1 MNGDFSLSKFDYL
14 SIDEHE
20 FIECFLKY
28 QGNFKAIQNEKGMS
42 YPATKNKLAVILDK
56 LKFTP
61 QKPNEKS
68 EIPMTIVKNVPI
80 KNTDSLAVKRIK
92 EKLNAS
98 EGMASIPLYSG
109 DSCYMV

>member
-1 MNGDFSLSKFDYL
+1 
-14 SIDEHE
+14 
-20 FIECFLKY
+20 
-28 QGNFKAIQNEKGMS
+28 
-42 YPATKNKLAVILDK
+42 
-56 LKFTP
+56 
-61 QKPNEKS
+61 
-68 EIPMTIVKNVPI
+68 MTIVKNVPI